1 MSGDPPWGRAVVWL
15 SGALSQVSLQ
25 GHTRDHTVASST
37 SCTCA
42 AAVARRLG
50 RGVGRW
56 RVEKPR
62 AEEKKEMVESIMVIY
77 NIVAA

>member
-1 MSGDPPWGRAVVWL
+1 
-15 SGALSQVSLQ
+15 
-25 GHTRDHTVASST
+25 
-37 SCTCA
+37 
-42 AAVARRLG
+42 
-50 RGVGRW
+50 VGRW